1 MTVRL
6 ADMRGTLAHGY
17 GLGAGLDAV
26 LAEVVQ
32 RLEQLAAGESPEAI
46 DLRSLPLNPAD
57 REHLAGMLGDG
68 EVDITMRLDG
78 ASRVRETGATG
89 VWWVE
94 HRDARGELIAELLE
108 ITRIPEILDA
118 NPGDIG
124 RSARALRGRIAAAR
138 RAATSEDTP

>member
-6 ADMRGTLAHGY
+6 ADMRVTLEHGY

-32 RLEQLAAGESPEAI
+32 RLEQLAAGERPDAI

-57 REHLAGMLGDG
+57 RERLAEALGDG

-108 ITRIPEILDA
+108 ITRIP
-118 NPGDIG
+118 
-124 RSARALRGRIAAAR
+124 
-138 RAATSEDTP
+138 